1 LEEHKRPTLA
11 VVTSSGSTDTVNVV
25 TRVIR
30 RIELDN
36 PVNRRNLSRVSKL
49 FLRKFRRNTYI
60 KTTSS
65 NISADQGALLGVTE
79 LEEGV
84 GSLLLLLL
92 AVEVK
97 NRKIN
102 IVEKFGMVFHT
113 GATTEEDDDLL
124 LEVALEE

>member
-30 RIELDN
+30 RVELDN
-36 PVNRRNLSRVSKL
+36 PVNRRN
-49 FLRKFRRNTYI
+49 I
-60 KTTSS
+60 KTTSGDV
-65 NISADQGALLGVTE
+65 SADQCALLGVTE

-97 NRKIN
+97 DRKVD
-102 IVEKFGMVFHT
+102 IVEEFSMVFHT
-113 GATTEEDDDLL
+113 SAATEEDNDLL
-124 LEVALEE
+124 LKIALEEREE